1 MVLEWEDWVV
11 IGVYFVVILG
21 TGLGV
26 SFFTKKSSGNATDFL
41 LAGRSMWFLPVAFS
55 LFSSNIGSSHFIGLA
70 GTGASGLF
78 TDFSADQDSLKKLVR
93 TSKYQKNIL

>member
-70 GTGASGLF
+70 GTGASGDSMIINYFISKKHHEF
-78 TDFSADQDSLKKLVR
+78 TKLYKK
-93 TSKYQKNIL
+93 